1 MPHRLLLRICFF
13 GYFVIGLVITV
24 IGPVIAALQEVFGL
38 TRGEVGAVF
47 VAQGVGYGLAV
58 LIGGILSDLLGR
70 LPVLVAGHG
79 PCSAGFLAFGTVTT
93 WPVALLFFF
102 VASAGAGIAESAINS
117 LAVDLGTGARGRIL
131 NLLHFFPATGAVVG
145 PYSADLL
152 LPYGWSTPFL
162 FIGGMLFFLV
172 LVLLAARRQVGKG
185 SGPRPSGS
193 PSTAFQWQLY
203 LDARLLT
210 LAALLAL
217 YVGAEASITGWTVS
231 YVVDALEGIDAG
243 GLHDHLPL
251 LVGTD
256 AGACCCARLSQR
268 MDYLS
273 LTAWMGGL
281 AGGACIASL
290 LVLSTSWL
298 GFFIFAAGVLAGVSF
313 PPWSHTPA
321 MSFPAMSAQRPGLSS
336 PSAHLGGLLCRLS
349 SACWLKEPA
358 CASGSLPHGWRCSA
372 SAGSRGSRAPRG
384 RPACLDDTSALR
396 RHRPRLGP
404 QRCSWKDR

>member
-24 IGPVIAALQEVFGL
+24 IGPVIPALQEVFGL

-47 VAQGVGYGLAV
+47 VAQGVGYALAV

-70 LPVLVAGHG
+70 LPVLVAGTAVL
-79 PCSAGFLAFGTVTT
+79 SAGFLAFGTVTT

-131 NLLHFFPATGAVVG
+131 NLLHFFPAAGAVVG

-162 FIGGMLFFLV
+162 FIGGMLFLFLV

-185 SGPRPSGS
+185 SGARPSGS

-231 YVVDALEGIDAG
+231 YVVDALEASTLAG
-243 GLHDHLPL
+243 STITSLFWLGLML
-251 LVGTD
+251 GR
-256 AGACCCARLSQR
+256 AACARLSQR

-298 GFFIFAAGVLAGVSF
+298 GFFIFAAGVLAGGIF
-313 PPWSHTPA
+313 PTVVA
-321 MSFPAMSAQRPGLSS
+321 YTGDVFPGNVGAATGFII
-336 PSAHLGGLLCRLS
+336 AVCALGGALVPAVVGVLAQGAGMRLGLAPAWLALLGV
-349 SACWLKEPA
+349 CWLARIAGRAQDQPA
-358 CASGSLPHGWRCSA
+358 STIP
-372 SAGSRGSRAPRG
+372 AP
-384 RPACLDDTSALR
+384 
-396 RHRPRLGP
+396 
-404 QRCSWKDR
+404 